1 MAVRILVVGD
11 GGVGKSSWVTRLS
24 GNEVDRR
31 YICTIGQHTVVVGDM
46 EIDDVGGQCSLNLG
60 NKEYDVVVVMFDVGS
75 RISFKNSGWWYSKV
89 IGHVAPGGSIV
100 LCGAKRD
107 RSDRKVTDDEM
118 SEVTEDYTKICTIS
132 SKVGENVESP
142 LGDVG

>member
-11 GGVGKSSWVTRLS
+11 GGVGKSSWVARLS

-31 YICTIGQHTVVVGDM
+31 YIYTAGQQSVVVGDM
-46 EIDDVGGQCSLNLG
+46 EIDDVGGQYKYSLNLG

-100 LCGAKRD
+100 LCGAKHD

-132 SKVGENVESP
+132 SKVGNNVESP
-142 LGDVG
+142 FQ

>member
-11 GGVGKSSWVTRLS
+11 GGVGKSSWVARQS

-31 YICTIGQHTVVVGDM
+31 YIYTPGLQSVVVGDM
-46 EIDDVGGQCSLNLG
+46 EIDDVGGQYKYSLNLG

-75 RISFKNSGWWYSKV
+75 RQSLKNSGWWYSKV
-89 IGHVAPGGSIV
+89 IGHVALGGSIV
-100 LCGAKRD
+100 LCGAKHD

-132 SKVGENVESP
+132 SKTGSNVESP
-142 LGDVG
+142 FQ

>member
-11 GGVGKSSWVTRLS
+11 GGVGKSSWVARLS

-31 YICTIGQHTVVVGDM
+31 YIYTPGQQSVVLGDM
-46 EIDDVGGQCSLNLG
+46 EIDDVGGQYKYSLNLG

-75 RISFKNSGWWYSKV
+75 RLSFKNSCWWYSKV
-89 IGHVAPGGSIV
+89 IGHVSPGGSIV
-100 LCGAKRD
+100 LCGSKRD

-132 SKVGENVESP
+132 SKVGSNVESP
-142 LGDVG
+142 IKV